1 MLKLLILAEQ
11 DWKLYVLRIAFCCAQ
26 IMVRACDFVFLRE
39 LVGSAFLLHEWV
51 GGSGRPVIR
60 VVRVQSCS
68 PAQNTLLK
76 PWFSGSTATLAA
88 GCELSSARIQQP
100 AKSRLTK
107 GATKPWKKPYVTS
120 AYSASVCR
128 LRFLQTPA
136 SSSQLHPSG
145 TKNRAHFQSKG
156 HLKNLYTFPGLRKT
170 TKTLHPA
177 CGTWISA
184 DPSLRGSAPRRVF
197 RAFAWLGTNPMFR
210 EASVF
215 VPKFVVLRWLR
226 RSTASTLKTLAR

>member
-26 IMVRACDFVFLRE
+26 MMVRACDFVFLRE
-39 LVGSAFLLHEWV
+39 LIGSAFLLHESV
-51 GGSGRPVIR
+51 GGSGRPVIL

-177 CGTWISA
+177 CGTWIY
-184 DPSLRGSAPRRVF
+184 F
-197 RAFAWLGTNPMFR
+197 
-210 EASVF
+210 EA
-215 VPKFVVLRWLR
+215 RIM
-226 RSTASTLKTLAR
+226 ARTF